1 MERIMKKN
9 INRLISDSL
18 WGTISDDDQR
28 YLDQLLENDQE
39 LRERYQQLLKRKDL
53 VKRYQLYNS
62 IEPYEGSSSEQP
74 ESEEKKRFVSFL
86 RASVPYL
93 RYAAI
98 IIILFAVGS
107 LWLNKNKDERP
118 TAPQL
123 SDEVLATITQAE
135 QSGKNQA
142 VLTIDG
148 QPMKVENE
156 KIIQKI
162 EKGKTQEHIL
172 TTHHDSEFWLTLDD
186 GTRVH
191 LNYGTT
197 LIYPRKFNGD
207 TREVELEGEA
217 YFFVAKDANHP
228 FVVHTPEGDV
238 KVYGTEF
245 NINTQDDEG
254 TTRIVLVNGSISVT
268 PKGGRE
274 QMIRPNEMAV
284 ISSGECMFSTVD
296 VAPYVSW
303 NTGMFIFADCPLE
316 KLMRVLSRWYNKR
329 VEFNSDDIRQIEFT
343 GTINKYGDISPALK
357 AIHTVTGLRIEMKK
371 DLIIISKQSY

>member
-1 MERIMKKN
+1 MKKN

-62 IEPYEGSSSEQP
+62 IEPYEGSSSEQL
-74 ESEEKKRFVSFL
+74 ESEEKNRFAGFL
-86 RASVPYL
+86 RVILPYF

-98 IIILFAVGS
+98 IIILFVVGS

-148 QPMKVENE
+148 QPVKVENE
-156 KIIQKI
+156 KTIQKI

-217 YFFVAKDANHP
+217 YFFVAKDTNHP

-245 NINTQDDEG
+245 NINTKDDEG

>member
-1 MERIMKKN
+1 MKKN

-28 YLDQLLENDQE
+28 YLDQLLEKDQE

-74 ESEEKKRFVSFL
+74 ESEEKNRFAGFL
-86 RASVPYL
+86 RVILPYL

-98 IIILFAVGS
+98 IIILFVVGS

-148 QPMKVENE
+148 QPVKVENE
-156 KIIQKI
+156 KTIQKI

>member
-1 MERIMKKN
+1 MKKN

-28 YLDQLLENDQE
+28 YLDQLLDKDHE

-62 IEPYEGSSSEQP
+62 IEPYEESSSEQP
-74 ESEEKKRFVSFL
+74 ESEEKNRFVSFL

-98 IIILFAVGS
+98 IIILFVVGS

-156 KIIQKI
+156 KTIQKI

>member
-1 MERIMKKN
+1 MKKN

-62 IEPYEGSSSEQP
+62 IEPYEGSSSEQL
-74 ESEEKKRFVSFL
+74 ESEEKNRFAGFL
-86 RASVPYL
+86 RVILPYF

-98 IIILFAVGS
+98 IIILFVVGS

-148 QPMKVENE
+148 QPVKVENE
-156 KIIQKI
+156 KTIQKI

>member
-1 MERIMKKN
+1 M
-9 INRLISDSL
+9 
-18 WGTISDDDQR
+18 
-28 YLDQLLENDQE
+28 
-39 LRERYQQLLKRKDL
+39 
-53 VKRYQLYNS
+53 
-62 IEPYEGSSSEQP
+62 
-74 ESEEKKRFVSFL
+74 
-86 RASVPYL
+86 
-93 RYAAI
+93 
-98 IIILFAVGS
+98 
-107 LWLNKNKDERP
+107 
-118 TAPQL
+118 
-123 SDEVLATITQAE
+123 
-135 QSGKNQA
+135 
-142 VLTIDG
+142 
-148 QPMKVENE
+148 
-156 KIIQKI
+156 
-162 EKGKTQEHIL
+162 
-172 TTHHDSEFWLTLDD
+172 TLDD

>member
-1 MERIMKKN
+1 MKKN

-28 YLDQLLENDQE
+28 YLDQLLEKDQE

-74 ESEEKKRFVSFL
+74 ESEEKNRFASFL
-86 RASVPYL
+86 RVILPYL

-98 IIILFAVGS
+98 IIILFVVGS

-148 QPMKVENE
+148 QPVKVENE
-156 KIIQKI
+156 KTIQKI

>member
-1 MERIMKKN
+1 MKKN

-74 ESEEKKRFVSFL
+74 ESEEKNRFAGFL
-86 RASVPYL
+86 RVILPYL

-98 IIILFAVGS
+98 IIILFVVGS

-148 QPMKVENE
+148 QPVKVENE
-156 KIIQKI
+156 KTIQKI

>member
-1 MERIMKKN
+1 MKKN

-28 YLDQLLENDQE
+28 YLDELLKSDQQL
-39 LRERYQQLLKRKDL
+39 RTRYQQLLKRKDL

-62 IEPYEGSSSEQP
+62 IEPYEESSSEQP
-74 ESEEKKRFVSFL
+74 ESEEKNRFVSFL

-98 IIILFAVGS
+98 IIILFVVGS
-107 LWLNKNKDERP
+107 LWLNKNRDERP

-156 KIIQKI
+156 KTIQKI

>member
-1 MERIMKKN
+1 MKKN

-18 WGTISDDDQR
+18 WGSIGDDDQR
-28 YLDQLLENDQE
+28 QLEQLLNENQE
-39 LRERYQQLLKRKDL
+39 LRERYEELLKRKDL
-53 VKRYQLYNS
+53 VGRYRLYNS
-62 IEPYEGSSSEQP
+62 IEPYDGVISTEETEGEIP
-74 ESEEKKRFVSFL
+74 NRWI
-86 RASVPYL
+86 SVYHYIRPVL

-98 IIILFAVGS
+98 IIILFVVGS
-107 LWLNKNKDERP
+107 LWLNKEERP
-118 TAPQL
+118 MAPQL

-148 QPMKVENE
+148 QPVKVENE
-156 KIIQKI
+156 KSIQKV
-162 EKGKTQEHIL
+162 ETKKMQEHIL

-197 LIYPRKFNGD
+197 LVYPRKLDGD
-207 TREVELEGEA
+207 TREVELDGEA

-228 FVVHTPEGDV
+228 FIVHTPEGDV

-245 NINTQDDEG
+245 NINTQDDAG

-274 QMIRPNEMAV
+274 QMMKPNEMAV
-284 ISSGECMFSTVD
+284 ISSGECLFRTVD

-303 NTGMFIFADCPLE
+303 NTGLFVFADCPLE
-316 KLMRVLSRWYNKR
+316 KLMKVLSRWYNKR

-357 AIHTVTGLRIEMKK
+357 AIHTVTGLRIEMRR
-371 DLIIISKQSY
+371 DLIIISKQPY

>member
-1 MERIMKKN
+1 MKKN

-28 YLDQLLENDQE
+28 YLDELLKSDQQL
-39 LRERYQQLLKRKDL
+39 RTRYQQLLSRKDL

-62 IEPYEGSSSEQP
+62 IEPYEESSSEQP
-74 ESEEKKRFVSFL
+74 ESEEKNRFVSFL

-98 IIILFAVGS
+98 IIILFVVGS

-156 KIIQKI
+156 KTIQKI

>member
-1 MERIMKKN
+1 MKKN

-28 YLDQLLENDQE
+28 YLDQLLEKDQE

-74 ESEEKKRFVSFL
+74 ESEDKNRFAGFL
-86 RASVPYL
+86 RVILPYL

-98 IIILFAVGS
+98 IIILFVVGS

-148 QPMKVENE
+148 QPVKVENE
-156 KIIQKI
+156 KTIQKI

>member
-1 MERIMKKN
+1 MKKN

-28 YLDQLLENDQE
+28 YLDQLLEKDQE

-74 ESEEKKRFVSFL
+74 ESEEKNRFVSFL

-98 IIILFAVGS
+98 IIILFVVGS

-148 QPMKVENE
+148 QPVKVENE
-156 KIIQKI
+156 KTIQKI

-316 KLMRVLSRWYNKR
+316 KLMQVLSRWYNKR

-371 DLIIISKQSY
+371 DLIIISKKSY

>member
-1 MERIMKKN
+1 MKKN

-28 YLDQLLENDQE
+28 YLDQLLEKDQQ

-74 ESEEKKRFVSFL
+74 ESEGKNRFVDFL
-86 RASVPYL
+86 RGSLPYL

-98 IIILFAVGS
+98 IIILFVVGS

-123 SDEVLATITQAE
+123 PDEVLATITQAE

-148 QPMKVENE
+148 QPVKVENE
-156 KIIQKI
+156 KTIQKI
-162 EKGKTQEHIL
+162 ETGKTQEHIL

>member
-1 MERIMKKN
+1 MKKN

-28 YLDQLLENDQE
+28 YLDQLLEKDQE

-74 ESEEKKRFVSFL
+74 ESEEKNRFAGFL
-86 RASVPYL
+86 RVILPYL

-98 IIILFAVGS
+98 IIILFVVGS

-148 QPMKVENE
+148 QPVKVENE
-156 KIIQKI
+156 KTIQKI
-162 EKGKTQEHIL
+162 EKDKTQEHIL

>member
-1 MERIMKKN
+1 MKKN

-28 YLDQLLENDQE
+28 YLDELLKSDQQL
-39 LRERYQQLLKRKDL
+39 RTRYQQLLSRKDL

-62 IEPYEGSSSEQP
+62 IEPYEGLSGEQP
-74 ESEEKKRFVSFL
+74 ESEAKNRFVDFL
-86 RASVPYL
+86 RGSLPYL

-98 IIILFAVGS
+98 IIILFVVGS
-107 LWLNKNKDERP
+107 LWLNKNRDERP

-123 SDEVLATITQAE
+123 PDEVLATITQAE

-156 KIIQKI
+156 KTIQKI
-162 EKGKTQEHIL
+162 EKGKTQ
-172 TTHHDSEFWLTLDD
+172 
-186 GTRVH
+186 VH

-217 YFFVAKDANHP
+217 YFFVAKDSNHP

>member
-1 MERIMKKN
+1 MKKN

-28 YLDQLLENDQE
+28 YLDQLLEKDQQ

-74 ESEEKKRFVSFL
+74 ESEEKNRFVSFL

-98 IIILFAVGS
+98 IIILFVVGS

-156 KIIQKI
+156 KTIQKI

-316 KLMRVLSRWYNKR
+316 KLMQVLSRWYNKR

-371 DLIIISKQSY
+371 DLIIISKKSY

>member
-1 MERIMKKN
+1 MKKN

-28 YLDQLLENDQE
+28 YLDQLLEKDQQ

-62 IEPYEGSSSEQP
+62 IEPYEESSSEQP
-74 ESEEKKRFVSFL
+74 ESEEKNRFVSFL

-98 IIILFAVGS
+98 IIILFVVGS

-156 KIIQKI
+156 KTIQKI

>member
-1 MERIMKKN
+1 MKKN

-28 YLDQLLENDQE
+28 YLDQLLEKDQQ
-39 LRERYQQLLKRKDL
+39 LRERYQQLLNRKDL

-62 IEPYEGSSSEQP
+62 IEPYEESSSEQP
-74 ESEEKKRFVSFL
+74 ESEEKNRFVSFL

-98 IIILFAVGS
+98 IIILFVVGS

-156 KIIQKI
+156 KTIQKI

-357 AIHTVTGLRIEMKK
+357 AIHTVTGLRTETKK

>member
-1 MERIMKKN
+1 MKKN

-28 YLDQLLENDQE
+28 YLDQLLEKDQE

-74 ESEEKKRFVSFL
+74 ESEEKNRFVSFL

-98 IIILFAVGS
+98 IIILFVVGS

-148 QPMKVENE
+148 QPVKVENE
-156 KIIQKI
+156 KTIQKI
-162 EKGKTQEHIL
+162 EKDKTQEHIL

>member
-1 MERIMKKN
+1 MKKN

-28 YLDQLLENDQE
+28 YLDELLKSDQQL
-39 LRERYQQLLKRKDL
+39 RTRYQQLLSRKDL

-62 IEPYEGSSSEQP
+62 IEPYEGLSGEQP
-74 ESEEKKRFVSFL
+74 EDEGKNHFVDFL
-86 RASVPYL
+86 RGSLPYL

-98 IIILFAVGS
+98 IIILFVVGS
-107 LWLNKNKDERP
+107 LWLNKNRDERP

-123 SDEVLATITQAE
+123 PDEVLATITQAE

-156 KIIQKI
+156 KTIQKI

>member
-1 MERIMKKN
+1 MKKN

-28 YLDQLLENDQE
+28 YLDELLKSDQQL
-39 LRERYQQLLKRKDL
+39 RTRYQQLLSRKDL

-62 IEPYEGSSSEQP
+62 IEPFEGLSGEQP
-74 ESEEKKRFVSFL
+74 ENEEKNRFSDFL
-86 RASVPYL
+86 RGSLPYL

-98 IIILFAVGS
+98 IIILFVVGS
-107 LWLNKNKDERP
+107 LWLNKNRDERP

-123 SDEVLATITQAE
+123 SDEILATITQAE

-148 QPMKVENE
+148 QPVKVENE
-156 KIIQKI
+156 KTIQKI
-162 EKGKTQEHIL
+162 EAGKTKEHIL

-217 YFFVAKDANHP
+217 YFFVAKDSNHP
-228 FVVHTPEGDV
+228 FVVHSPEGDV

-274 QMIRPNEMAV
+274 QMLRPNEMAV
-284 ISSGECMFSTVD
+284 ISSGECLFSTVD

-357 AIHTVTGLRIEMKK
+357 AIHTVTGLRIEMRK
-371 DLIIISKQSY
+371 DLIIISKHTN